1 MKSHQCFCLSISL
14 SVADSTKVRVTSKCQ
29 NHRGLLRTTSLQLVI
44 IIHIFRPLKKR
55 LNLNFRKITIYN
67 LWLMP
72 KHTYIYWQYIIA
84 ILFFAGWVCHDNN
97 DNCLLHFTIL
107 LILNGD
113 DLAPKMWFSCQVI
126 YVFFKKGTSQPW
138 WEVVRFG
145 GFCGFFRVFSFL

>member
-1 MKSHQCFCLSISL
+1 MLLLIYISFSHRFHKGASHLKMLESSGFIKNNF
-14 SVADSTKVRVTSKCQ
+14 STTCTYYS
-29 NHRGLLRTTSLQLVI
+29 H
-44 IIHIFRPLKKR
+44 FRPPKKR
-55 LNLNFRKITIYN
+55 PNLNFRKITIYN

-145 GFCGFFRVFSFL
+145 GFCGFFRIFSFL